1 MLYTEHLI
9 CCLYISP
16 GVGILVIA
24 FIEEGMAAAALAQD
38 RSARKGQ
45 RRDQIPR
52 ASLPRST
59 APRLRG
65 TRVTLQ
71 FLSDGCT
78 EAKQGSLAFPR
89 SLVLIPSPTIHS
101 PFPPLLP
108 SPTLINRN
116 NEAFRSQVAF
126 ETCLPLLPKSY
137 LTPLSFR
144 FFLGK
149 WS

>member
-38 RSARKGQ
+38 HSARKGQ
-45 RRDQIPR
+45 RRDQIP
-52 ASLPRST
+52 LPRST

-89 SLVLIPSPTIHS
+89 
-101 PFPPLLP
+101 
-108 SPTLINRN
+108 
-116 NEAFRSQVAF
+116 
-126 ETCLPLLPKSY
+126 
-137 LTPLSFR
+137 
-144 FFLGK
+144 
-149 WS
+149 

>member
-89 SLVLIPSPTIHS
+89 
-101 PFPPLLP
+101 
-108 SPTLINRN
+108 
-116 NEAFRSQVAF
+116 
-126 ETCLPLLPKSY
+126 
-137 LTPLSFR
+137 
-144 FFLGK
+144 
-149 WS
+149 